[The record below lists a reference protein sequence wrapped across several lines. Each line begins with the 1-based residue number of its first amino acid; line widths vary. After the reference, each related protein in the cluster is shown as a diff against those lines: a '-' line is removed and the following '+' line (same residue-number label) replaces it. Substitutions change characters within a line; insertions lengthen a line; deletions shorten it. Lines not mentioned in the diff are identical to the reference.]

1 MKLLFIFI
9 FLFFLRILSS
19 ITADLVY
26 LTLAFMAVLGGKNT
40 IYAFILCWF
49 FTLINPVL
57 APENSLGMVGRYLV
71 ILGGFLG
78 IILKFFIQKNKLIDK
93 YALFTGLIFLIIF
106 IHSLIFSSI
115 PSISI
120 LKISSWFF
128 VFCVLFYCWN
138 SLDELNRNLIFE
150 KILSLLIIILVFSIP
165 FLFIPAIGFARNGTG
180 FQGLLN
186 HPQAFGPTVALLGVI
201 VGGKILANK
210 NNKLFDLF
218 LFSLCVVFIILSE
231 ARTAGLG
238 MLLALIVG
246 LLLNPILSKKHFTEA
261 NPIFKNKWT
270 YFYSI
275 IILFFAYLFSG
286 LYLNKLK
293 DYFFKR
299 TDSSSLFEAAE
310 NSRGGLVEKMLINI
324 ENNPL
329 TGIGFGMSSNP
340 EDMKIEFDPFF
351 NIPISAVTEK
361 GVLPIAILEELGI
374 VLGIIVFFWFVL
386 SFYRSA
392 QVDVQKLCIVICIV
406 CLNLGE
412 YMFFSVGG
420 MGMLMLIF
428 FTFSVVLRKKSES
441 I

>member
-9 FLFFLRILSS
+9 LLFFLRIMSS

-26 LTLAFMAVLGGKNT
+26 LILAFIAILGGKNT

-71 ILGGFLG
+71 ILGGFLS
-78 IILKFFIQKNKLIDK
+78 IMFRLFIQKNKLINK
-93 YALFTGLIFLIIF
+93 YALLTGLIFLIIF
-106 IHSLIFSSI
+106 IHSLVFSSI

-120 LKISSWFF
+120 LKISSWFC
-128 VFCVLFYCWN
+128 VFFVLFYCWD

-150 KILSLLIIILVFSIP
+150 KILSLLIVILVLSIP

-186 HPQAFGPTVALLGVI
+186 HPQAFGPTIALLGVI

-210 NNKLFDLF
+210 DNKFFDLF
-218 LFSLCVVFIILSE
+218 LFALCVVFVVLSE

-238 MLLALIVG
+238 MLLSLIVG
-246 LLLNPILSKKHFTEA
+246 LLLNPILSKKRFTEA

-293 DYFFKR
+293 DYLFKR

-310 NSRGGLVEKMLINI
+310 NSRGGLVENMLINI

-340 EDMKIEFDPFF
+340 EDIKIEFDPFF
-351 NIPISAVTEK
+351 NIPISAVIEK
-361 GVLPIAILEELGI
+361 GVLPIAILEELGL
-374 VLGIIVFFWFVL
+374 VLGIIVFFWFIL